1 MKTLKEYLV
10 NESFVSINNWRD
22 LEKVLP
28 DFVEETNI
36 EMDNAEDN
44 DIDDIL
50 SSLEEYM
57 IEIWDVNENS
67 VKRAMSKYDSDIR
80 KWFFDN
86 GYVESA

>member
-10 NESFVSINNWRD
+10 NESFGTINSWRD
-22 LEKVLP
+22 LEKLLP
-28 DFVEETNI
+28 DFIEETNI
-36 EMDNAEDN
+36 EIDNAEDN

-57 IEIWDVNENS
+57 IEIWDINENS
-67 VKRAMSKYDSDIR
+67 VKRAMSRYDSDLR

>member
-10 NESFVSINNWRD
+10 NESFGTINSWRD
-22 LEKVLP
+22 LEKLLP
-28 DFVEETNI
+28 DFTEETNI

-57 IEIWDVNENS
+57 IEIWDMNENS
-67 VKRAMSKYDSDIR
+67 VKRAMSKYDSDLR

>member
-10 NESFVSINNWRD
+10 NESFGTINSWRD
-22 LEKVLP
+22 LEKLLP

-67 VKRAMSKYDSDIR
+67 VKRAMSRYDSDLR